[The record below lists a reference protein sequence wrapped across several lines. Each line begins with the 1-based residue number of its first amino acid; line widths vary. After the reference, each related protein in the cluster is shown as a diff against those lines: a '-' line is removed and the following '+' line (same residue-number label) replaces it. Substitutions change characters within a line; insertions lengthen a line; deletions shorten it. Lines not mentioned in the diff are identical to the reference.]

1 MLPYQMTAVLRET
14 TGGSMFVS
22 IPYYWELDTSIQYKV
37 VLINRETEKRIV
49 FYKGPA
55 SRGSNFV
62 FYAPKKQVQAMFDAG
77 KLVNVTVEPLEEG
90 ERCPDRA
97 RAR

>member
-1 MLPYQMTAVLRET
+1 
-14 TGGSMFVS
+14 MFVS
-22 IPYYWELDTSIQYKV
+22 IPHYWGLDTSIQYKV

-49 FYKGPA
+49 FYKGLI
-55 SRGSNFV
+55 SRGSTSV
-62 FYAPKKQVQAMFDAG
+62 FYIPKKQVQAMFTVG
-77 KLVNVTVEPLEEG
+77 KLVNVTVEPLEED